1 MLVLPHNISTQAVQ
15 AECPPSRK
23 PAVYVGFLIQYVMIA
38 WHDNRSSGPIFEKL
52 LQAQYKSGRFLELLR
67 LSGVG
72 QIPGHCDEDGCRCL
86 GRFPREH
93 GSQVGLQAVQKAGS
107 ISNTVPARRGLA
119 AEPVRRPK
127 MQVAQMNDRERS
139 ADA

>member
-1 MLVLPHNISTQAVQ
+1 MLVLPHDISTQAVQ
-15 AECPPSRK
+15 AECPPSGK
-23 PAVYVGFLIQYVMIA
+23 PTVYFGFLIQHVMIA

-52 LQAQYKSGRFLELLR
+52 LQTQYKSGRFLELLR

-72 QIPGHCDEDGCRCL
+72 QIPGDRDEDGCRCL

-93 GSQVGLQAVQKAGS
+93 GSQVRLQAVQKAWS
-107 ISNTVPARRGLA
+107 ISDTVPARCGLA